1 MGWLIAI
8 IGYSMLFPHSLL
20 STIEMGYK
28 PTTVI
33 IVVVSQWGMSTQS
46 RTMIEKNAVLNHST
60 KGSKFWDKRSIPFR
74 AKPKSNPR
82 ANLLRCFRL
91 LSGLGLH
98 CCRVRK
104 DLGNC
109 KVGGTTGSPR
119 IKLLRAESSQKQ
131 KPEKP
136 PPIGDLKAHK
146 APRSPWKSL
155 KYEIQQRAIHDYP
168 TFLLGTLW

>member
-1 MGWLIAI
+1 MVAI

-33 IVVVSQWGMSTQS
+33 IVVVSQVIVRKGPNFETSGPFLSEQS
-46 RTMIEKNAVLNHST
+46 PNPTPEKTFFGA
-60 KGSKFWDKRSIPFR
+60 FDCFR
-74 AKPKSNPR
+74 ALDFTAVGFEKIY
-82 ANLLRCFRL
+82 
-91 LSGLGLH
+91 
-98 CCRVRK
+98 
-104 DLGNC
+104 LGNC

-136 PPIGDLKAHK
+136 PPIGDLKA
-146 APRSPWKSL
+146 PRSP
-155 KYEIQQRAIHDYP
+155 
-168 TFLLGTLW
+168 